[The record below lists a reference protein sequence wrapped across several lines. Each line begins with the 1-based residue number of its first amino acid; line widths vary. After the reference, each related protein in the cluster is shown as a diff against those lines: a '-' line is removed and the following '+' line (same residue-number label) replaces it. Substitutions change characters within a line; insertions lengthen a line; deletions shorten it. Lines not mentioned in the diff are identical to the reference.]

1 SRTQRLRPRGGP
13 ARTRAQGDPD
23 DEGRRPRRRQRR
35 PRPPPGLSSVFWTE
49 VWARVRRR
57 QPHLR
62 PRARCGTRAICRRQ
76 SRRPHRANRRRPPP
90 GSPRWSGPRGRDVL
104 DLEEL
109 LDADLSA
116 LTAETRHLHTSE
128 GCAGVRDQARAE
140 SDYARFEPV
149 GQAERTLEVLA
160 EQVAGQPELGLIG
173 QSDRLVVG
181 VEGDDRCD
189 GAEDLGG
196 ADLAVG
202 GHIGDDGGI
211 EEEALA
217 LDPLAAGEDL

>member
-1 SRTQRLRPRGGP
+1 CRLPISKPSSTIWPRSCSMRCPSDCGRAPATSPGSSSGWICATDRPR
-13 ARTRAQGDPD
+13 
-23 DEGRRPRRRQRR
+23 
-35 PRPPPGLSSVFWTE
+35 
-49 VWARVRRR
+49 
-57 QPHLR
+57 
-62 PRARCGTRAICRRQ
+62 
-76 SRRPHRANRRRPPP
+76 

-109 LDADLSA
+109 LDPDLSA

-128 GCAGVRDQARAE
+128 GCAGIRDQARVE
-140 SDYARFEPV
+140 SDHARFEPV

-160 EQVAGQPELGLIG
+160 EQVAGQPEFGLIG

-189 GAEDLGG
+189 GSEDLGG

-217 LDPLAAGEDL
+217 LDPLAAEL